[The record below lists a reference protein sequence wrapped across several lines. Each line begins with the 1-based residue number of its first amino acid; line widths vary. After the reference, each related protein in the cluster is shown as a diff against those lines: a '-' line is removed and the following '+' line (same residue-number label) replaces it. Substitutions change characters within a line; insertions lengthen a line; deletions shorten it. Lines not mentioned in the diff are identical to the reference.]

1 MTLVLVVDDLCVLF
15 VRAEVVRACAVLQL
29 GNRIRRPHVL
39 FATGAPSVFTASV
52 EHVGEHWVF
61 AEGCLVHANA
71 FFGHFENADAFDA
84 ARCAGEILLHG
95 FGVDTDGFK
104 QLRTAVRH
112 VGRHAHLGHDLRQ
125 AFADGFD
132 VVVDRLLGRQI
143 SWQIFVQIGQCFE
156 REVGVHVFCAVAC
169 QHSEVVHFAGAAGF
183 DHQTSRGAQ
192 AFAHQVLVDRRQ
204 SQHCGDGHLGGAH
217 SAVADDQDVVAAF
230 DGVHSFS
237 AQRRQ
242 LGFNAVVAP
251 CQGVSHVE
259 RGALELA
266 VCVLFDVTQ
275 LGHVGKVQHRLADFQ
290 THGWVDLVDVE
301 QVGLGAHE

>member
-15 VRAEVVRACAVLQL
+15 VRVEIVRTCAVLQL

-39 FATGAPSVFTASV
+39 FATGAPSVFATSV
-52 EHVGEHWVF
+52 EHIGQHRFF
-61 AEGCLVHANA
+61 AKRIMVHANA

-95 FGVDTDGFK
+95 FGVDTDGFE
-104 QLRTAVRH
+104 QLRAAVRH

-132 VVVDRLLGRQI
+132 VVVDRLFGRQI
-143 SWQIFVQIGQCFE
+143 SWQIFVQVSQCFK
-156 REVGVHVFCAVAC
+156 REVGVHSFCAVAS
-169 QHSEVVHFAGAAGF
+169 QHSEVMYFAGAASF
-183 DHQTSRGAQ
+183 HHQTSGGAQ
-192 AFAHQVLVDRRQ
+192 AFAHQVLVNRRQ
-204 SQHCGDGHLGGAH
+204 GQHGRNRHLCRAH
-217 SAVADDQDVVAAF
+217 SAVADDQNIVAAF

-242 LGFNAVVAP
+242 LSFHAIVAP
-251 CQGVSHVE
+251 SQGVSHVE
-259 RGALELA
+259 RSALELA

-275 LGHVGKVQHRLADFQ
+275 LGHVGEVQHRLADFQ
-290 THGWVDLVDVE
+290 THGWVDLVDV
-301 QVGLGAHE
+301 